1 MPAAITLTSQIASGY
16 FAVTLN
22 IPWLNSAWYLPYM
35 IIAVPFA
42 VAWTRFVLHGPALE
56 RVSFLP
62 RFGSREINYL
72 GVSILLVLATI
83 AAPLAIT
90 IILFSLDSA
99 GAAFGPLIV
108 LDALTFILA
117 IFAGL
122 RLSFALPAIAV
133 ARFGGLACAWR
144 QTEGA
149 ALRIFAINLLVLL
162 PLTIAQYSA
171 AALASFLG

>member
-1 MPAAITLTSQIASGY
+1 TL
-16 FAVTLN
+16 
-22 IPWLNSAWYLPYM
+22 
-35 IIAVPFA
+35 
-42 VAWTRFVLHGPALE
+42 
-56 RVSFLP
+56 
-62 RFGSREINYL
+62 
-72 GVSILLVLATI
+72 

-90 IILFSLDSA
+90 IILISLDSA

-117 IFAGL
+117 TFVGL
-122 RLSFALPAIAV
+122 RLSFAMPAIAV
-133 ARFGGLACAWR
+133 ARFGGLAAAWR

-171 AALASFLG
+171 AALASFLGAHLTALIVRAAIDLTFNFVTLAGAATATALAYRRLTNEPAPPADPFAPSY